1 MRDYTPTAWS
11 LVGVSEKYPD
21 RYLNYRNMESR
32 NAPDNRGWFTR
43 NPPLPAKWNNVMKW
57 THQETTMKKH
67 LLKTVAG
74 ILTLALLGACSSA
87 LRRGMMGD
95 TYISTARPAISLSVP
110 GLPLLTAG
118 RGMPSMTWTGVAGGL
133 PIQVW
138 LAVYGEG
145 GLAPMAIVAQAQTP
159 EGWYWNA
166 ATERPFSVN
175 HGAEIFNG
183 VTYQGFTYIVRPE
196 MDPFANLYTAAQPD
210 GQPQLWL
217 ARAYVARFNFND
229 DKIILEYRE
238 PLPESITTLE
248 QLPYG
253 HGDFLE
259 KFRQRAATAFSVADC
274 PANPQNVATGFAN
287 SIRWQYMDQNFLGN
301 VSRNYNFLEY

>member
-1 MRDYTPTAWS
+1 
-11 LVGVSEKYPD
+11 
-21 RYLNYRNMESR
+21 
-32 NAPDNRGWFTR
+32 
-43 NPPLPAKWNNVMKW
+43 
-57 THQETTMKKH
+57 MKK
-67 LLKTVAG
+67 K
-74 ILTLALLGACSSA
+74 LLGVLLAFAGVTLLTACTDA
-87 LRRGMMGD
+87 LRRGMLGD
-95 TYISTARPAISLSVP
+95 AYISTARPAISLSVP

-118 RGMPSMTWTGVAGGL
+118 RGMPNMTWTGVAGGL

-166 ATERPFSVN
+166 STERPFSVN
-175 HGAEIFNG
+175 NRVEVFNG
-183 VTYQGFTYIVRPE
+183 VAYQGFTFIVRPN
-196 MDPFANLYTAAQPD
+196 MDPFSNLYTATRPD

-229 DKIILEYRE
+229 DKIILQYRE
-238 PLPESITTLE
+238 PLPDAITSLD

-253 HGDFLE
+253 HGDYLE
-259 KFRQRAATAFSVADC
+259 KFDQRAASAFTVADC
-274 PANPQNVATGFAN
+274 PPNPQGVATGFAN

-301 VSRNYNFLEY
+301 VSRNFNYMDDF